1 MKVVHLGT
9 ADWGGA
15 ATAAWTVHH
24 GLKKRGHQSLMFVG
38 HRISTDPDVCRL
50 PLSGC
55 GFRLKR
61 KFYNR
66 LGLPERAFR
75 ARSRAFIELPAVR
88 EADIVTLHNLHGSF
102 FDYRVLPDLCGRKP
116 VIWALHDMWALTGF
130 CAYSFDC
137 ARWETECH
145 ECPQYRCDVRE
156 RRKLDIQPLGL
167 DNTRLAWRTKRD
179 VYRRS
184 RLHIAVACEWMK
196 KQVEKS
202 ILKTAASLTVIH
214 DGVDT
219 SLFAPIG
226 RDFARQAL
234 GLPPTTPIILAFPRP
249 GRKGGEH
256 LLAAL
261 ARLAVKETPLIV
273 SVGNPTI
280 LRDEQN
286 RFPVHY
292 VGHVHSDPIMRLFY
306 NAADIFVLPTLADNV
321 PLSLTAALACGL
333 PSVAY
338 DSGGVSEVVAHMT
351 TGYLARHADIDDLV
365 LGIKTLL
372 ENDTLRRDLA
382 RSARDLALNK
392 FTLEATTAGYL
403 SLYGQ
408 LLRDA
413 AGGQG

>member
-1 MKVVHLGT
+1 
-9 ADWGGA
+9 
-15 ATAAWTVHH
+15 
-24 GLKKRGHQSLMFVG
+24 
-38 HRISTDPDVCRL
+38 
-50 PLSGC
+50 
-55 GFRLKR
+55 
-61 KFYNR
+61 
-66 LGLPERAFR
+66 
-75 ARSRAFIELPAVR
+75 
-88 EADIVTLHNLHGSF
+88 
-102 FDYRVLPDLCGRKP
+102 
-116 VIWALHDMWALTGF
+116 
-130 CAYSFDC
+130 
-137 ARWETECH
+137 
-145 ECPQYRCDVRE
+145 
-156 RRKLDIQPLGL
+156 
-167 DNTRLAWRTKRD
+167 
-179 VYRRS
+179 
-184 RLHIAVACEWMK
+184 MK